1 MDESTSG
8 WVNQRGFVQESIQS
22 ALKKQCNGDY
32 GNEPDREKRVPE
44 GQIGKLRLKGKYLE
58 DCRKSVNAV
67 ERQD

>member
-1 MDESTSG
+1 MEPEGLHFYKFPGD
-8 WVNQRGFVQESIQS
+8 
-22 ALKKQCNGDY
+22 ANGAD
-32 GNEPDREKRVPE
+32 PDREKRVPE

>member
-8 WVNQRGFVQESIQS
+8 WVNQRGFVQKSIQS
-22 ALKKQCNGDY
+22 TLKKQCKGDY
-32 GNEPDREKRVPE
+32 GNDPYREKRVPE

-58 DCRKSVNAV
+58 ECRKSMNVT